1 MSGHAPE
8 GRAAEENEN
17 GSQRNTAA
25 DVSRGGPGD
34 SKSSSSHDST
44 AAASYNESPPP
55 IPPSAASSAVAVPAE
70 PSAGVGEG
78 AGGSTDGIV
87 TPARTIE
94 STSSTAATTTATTST
109 STSSSSS
116 PILSDTASPVLE
128 SITAAST
135 SSASS
140 ASPDRTEHTDSPD
153 PATTHPASHPFAERF
168 LPSHVDA
175 SHVISSAAPTSLPI
189 ELPAIR
195 AENVQTPPTSSS
207 TSEALSSSNAP
218 PPSSPG
224 RPVSANAANLRLL
237 TPFQRWTLRASE
249 SQFNALAGAVGGFT
263 SGVFTCPLD
272 VIKTKLQAQGGF
284 TAQQAAASTAS
295 ATSAATV
302 AAGQNHHRLYNGLV
316 GTARVIWRDE
326 GVRGLYRGLG
336 PIIMGYL
343 PTWAVWF
350 TVYNKSKIWL
360 SEEYHVKNTFV
371 INFWS
376 SVVAGA
382 SSTIVTNPIWVIKT
396 RLMSQMP
403 REPNGGAAATT
414 NGAAATGGTPTSR
427 PTLSTPWHYRS
438 TLDAARKMYTTE
450 GVLSFYSGLTPALL
464 GLTHVAVQFPAYEYF
479 KTKFTGRGMG
489 ESPGDGEAPAHWLG
503 VLSATILSKVLA
515 SSLTYP
521 HEVIRTRL
529 QTQRR
534 SAAKSAAQHHET
546 PRYKGIVTTFR
557 TILREEGWRAFYAG
571 MGTNMMRA
579 VPAATVTM
587 LTYEYVMRSLKQTRQ
602 DARHILEGH

>member
-1 MSGHAPE
+1 MSGF
-8 GRAAEENEN
+8 
-17 GSQRNTAA
+17 S
-25 DVSRGGPGD
+25 
-34 SKSSSSHDST
+34 
-44 AAASYNESPPP
+44 
-55 IPPSAASSAVAVPAE
+55 
-70 PSAGVGEG
+70 
-78 AGGSTDGIV
+78 
-87 TPARTIE
+87 
-94 STSSTAATTTATTST
+94 
-109 STSSSSS
+109 
-116 PILSDTASPVLE
+116 
-128 SITAAST
+128 
-135 SSASS
+135 
-140 ASPDRTEHTDSPD
+140 
-153 PATTHPASHPFAERF
+153 
-168 LPSHVDA
+168 
-175 SHVISSAAPTSLPI
+175 
-189 ELPAIR
+189 
-195 AENVQTPPTSSS
+195 
-207 TSEALSSSNAP
+207 
-218 PPSSPG
+218 
-224 RPVSANAANLRLL
+224 
-237 TPFQRWTLRASE
+237 
-249 SQFNALAGAVGGFT
+249 

-284 TAQQAAASTAS
+284 IALRQQAGASGTATAAV
-295 ATSAATV
+295 AAAA
-302 AAGQNHHRLYNGLV
+302 AAGQNHHRVYNGLV

-360 SEEYHVKNTFV
+360 SERHNIQNTFV

-376 SVVAGA
+376 SVIAGA

-403 REPNGGAAATT
+403 QGPAAATNGGGG
-414 NGAAATGGTPTSR
+414 NGAVATATGGTPTSR

-464 GLTHVAVQFPAYEYF
+464 GLTHVAVQFPAYEYL

-534 SAAKSAAQHHET
+534 SANKSLSLNGRRNGGGAQAGAQAAPPVET
-546 PRYKGIVTTFR
+546 PRYRGVVTTFR

-587 LTYEYVMRSLKQTRQ
+587 LTYEYVMRSLKQTRH
-602 DARHILEGH
+602 DARHLLEGH